1 MFGLAQIWSMLR
13 DAASDWVEDKA
24 PQLGAALA
32 FYSVLSVAPLLVI
45 AISIASLLYGEEAAS
60 RQMLLQAENMV
71 GKEGALAIR
80 EMLEN
85 AQKPGSGIFATVLGI
100 ATLLLGA
107 SGVFGQLQ
115 DAMNIIWEVPA
126 KKGNSVWNFVRARF
140 LSFAMVLGTGF
151 LLLVSLVL
159 SALISG
165 AGEYLSGQIQGLEPI
180 MHLATAVVSFLLVS
194 ILFAM
199 IFKLLPDTQVQWRD
213 VWVGALLTAA
223 LFTIG
228 KLVIGAYLGKS
239 GLSSAYGA
247 AGSLVVL
254 VLWIYYSAQILF
266 FGAELTQ
273 AYARRFGSR
282 AIGDHKVSDQQPASE
297 KSSSARAPASAARKT
312 AASR

>member
-1 MFGLAQIWSMLR
+1 MLGLAQIWSMLR
-13 DAASDWVEDKA
+13 DAASDWVEDTA

-45 AISIASLLYGEEAAS
+45 AISIASLVYGEEAAS
-60 RQMLLQAENMV
+60 RQMLVQAENMV

-80 EMLEN
+80 EMLEH
-85 AQKPGSGIFATVLGI
+85 AQKPGSGIFAPVLGI

-115 DAMNIIWEVPA
+115 DAMNTIWEVPA
-126 KKGNSVWNFVRARF
+126 KTGNSVWNFVRARF

-159 SALISG
+159 SAMISG
-165 AGEYLSGQIQGLEPI
+165 AGEYLSGQIRDLEPI
-180 MHLATAVVSFLLVS
+180 MHLATALVSFLLVS

-213 VWVGALLTAA
+213 VWVGAVLTAA

-282 AIGDHKVSDQQPASE
+282 AIGDQKQSDQQPAPG
-297 KSSSARAPASAARKT
+297 KPPSSRIPASPSRKT

>member
-1 MFGLAQIWSMLR
+1 MFGFTQIWSLLK

-32 FYSVLSVAPLLVI
+32 FYSVLSVTPLLII
-45 AISIASLLYGEEAAS
+45 AISIASLVYGEEAA
-60 RQMLLQAENMV
+60 RGQILVQAENMV
-71 GKEGALAIR
+71 GTEGALAIR
-80 EMLEN
+80 EMLEH
-85 AQKPGSGIFATVLGI
+85 AQKPGSGMFATVFGV

-115 DAMNIIWEVPA
+115 DAMNTIWEVPA
-126 KKGNSVWNFVRARF
+126 KEGNSIWNFVHARF

-151 LLLVSLVL
+151 LLLVSLIL

-165 AGEYLSGQIQGLEPI
+165 SGEYLSGQIQGLEPI
-180 MHLATAVVSFLLVS
+180 MHLATGLVTFLLVS

-199 IFKLLPDTQVQWRD
+199 IFKLLPDTRVEWED
-213 VWVGALLTAA
+213 VWIGAVLTAA

-228 KLVIGAYLGKS
+228 KLAIGVYLGKS

-282 AIGDHKVSDQQPASE
+282 AIGEQQQSDQPAVSGKPHSSPVLSSPGQ
-297 KSSSARAPASAARKT
+297 KS